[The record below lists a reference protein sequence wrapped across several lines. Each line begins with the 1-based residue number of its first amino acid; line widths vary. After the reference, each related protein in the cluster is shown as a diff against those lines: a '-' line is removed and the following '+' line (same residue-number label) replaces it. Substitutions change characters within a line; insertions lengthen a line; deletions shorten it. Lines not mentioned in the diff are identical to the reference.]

1 MGETVNKLIEK
12 LQNIFEQLVLLLPN
26 IALSII
32 VAIVGFFIVR
42 FLQEKIRKLLFRQ
55 LENYSMS
62 IIMSKVIAFVLT
74 IGLLFLI
81 LGILQLDK
89 LLTSL
94 LATAGVLGLAVGL
107 ALQEP
112 LTNAFSGIMLSIKKR
127 LSIGDI
133 VETNDFFGTV
143 QEINLR
149 STTVQTPAG
158 QIVTIPNKSVIQ
170 NPIVNYSYLGKR
182 RIELDCGIS
191 YAENLDNVE
200 NLVYQ
205 AMQNTKHLNDDPVE
219 FFYTEFGDSSI
230 SFRVRFWIDEVNQKN
245 FYEARSEALR
255 NIKGIFDKNGIVIP
269 FPIRTLDFG
278 IKCGQTLKEQMT
290 ALTIDQG
297 TKGEM
302 KTDK

>member
-143 QEINLR
+143 Q
-149 STTVQTPAG
+149 
-158 QIVTIPNKSVIQ
+158 
-170 NPIVNYSYLGKR
+170 
-182 RIELDCGIS
+182 
-191 YAENLDNVE
+191 
-200 NLVYQ
+200 
-205 AMQNTKHLNDDPVE
+205 
-219 FFYTEFGDSSI
+219 
-230 SFRVRFWIDEVNQKN
+230 
-245 FYEARSEALR
+245 
-255 NIKGIFDKNGIVIP
+255 
-269 FPIRTLDFG
+269 
-278 IKCGQTLKEQMT
+278 
-290 ALTIDQG
+290 
-297 TKGEM
+297 
-302 KTDK
+302 